1 MVSEEAE
8 AVPGDVLG
16 IVLSVCLIGVC
27 GLLALLVS
35 KAGRQGGCTASCG
48 CSNTDGRAS
57 IYPEVARKIVHIG
70 VSNWFFI
77 YYFVFEGS
85 FWAIVG
91 LCAFAVVNALLNVSG
106 AMGVL
111 FSQSSKKRNWGMVY
125 YPLSVVLLIL
135 LAQSG
140 FGDRLCVGCSL
151 IGMGY
156 GDGLAAIIG
165 MRFGRHSIYPL
176 HPSCSDGRPGSP
188 VCQGGSEPKGRSGK
202 TIEGSAVMFAVVLCS
217 FVLLNVLL
225 GGVGIPRALGFGV
238 IAAAASTVAEA
249 YTPLGL
255 DNVTVPLCIYIAAVM
270 CGM

>member
-1 MVSEEAE
+1 M
-8 AVPGDVLG
+8 PGDVLG
-16 IVLSVCLIGVC
+16 IILSVCLIGVC

-35 KAGRQGGCTASCG
+35 KAGSRGGCTASCG
-48 CSNTDGRAS
+48 CPNTDGRTS
-57 IYPEVARKIVHIG
+57 LYPEVARKIVHIG

-165 MRFGRHSIYPL
+165 MRFGRHPIYPL
-176 HPSCSDGRPGSP
+176 HPSCSDVRSGSP

-225 GGVGIPRALGFGV
+225 GGVGLPRALGFGI

-255 DNVTVPLCIYIAAVM
+255 DNVTVPLCIYIAAVL